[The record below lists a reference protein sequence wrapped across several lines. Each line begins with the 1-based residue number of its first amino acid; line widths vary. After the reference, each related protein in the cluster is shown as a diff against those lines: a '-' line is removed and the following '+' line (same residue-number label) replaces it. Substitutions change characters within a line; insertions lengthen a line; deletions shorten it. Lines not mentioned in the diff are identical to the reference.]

1 MACVQ
6 ETTFD
11 QTTECVP
18 VGHEHILLV
27 DDEPQLLAMQEQ
39 ILERLGY
46 AVTAM
51 RHSKDALA
59 MFRLALNDALD
70 QSETHPVAQ
79 GVVLQ

>member
-1 MACVQ
+1 
-6 ETTFD
+6 
-11 QTTECVP
+11 

>member
-1 MACVQ
+1 
-6 ETTFD
+6 
-11 QTTECVP
+11 
-18 VGHEHILLV
+18 
-27 DDEPQLLAMQEQ
+27 MQEQ